1 MRSVICIG
9 NCINKAHLVKF
20 RILLLIEKSH
30 VHAFQSIGLKIN
42 LVLMQKLK
50 TRVIKK
56 NCNPDWNEELTL
68 SVKDIKTPIHL
79 VSTDASYINFFFHIL
94 TKKMIVI
101 KA

>member
-68 SVKDIKTPIHL
+68 SVKDVKTPIHL
-79 VSTDASYINFFFHIL
+79 VSADASYI
-94 TKKMIVI
+94 TKEWSYTNKRNIDH
-101 KA
+101 